1 MRLALLYRLA
11 IPLLL
16 TLVSASVFFRAL
28 ILVVL
33 AIAFSF
39 LLLLLSRLAGNVTG
53 KAEKTTKDVKKVIE
67 SNYKIVDD
75 NEEPSNSENKS

>member
-1 MRLALLYRLA
+1 
-11 IPLLL
+11 
-16 TLVSASVFFRAL
+16 VSASVFFRVL

-75 NEEPSNSENKS
+75 NEEPSNSENGS

>member
-16 TLVSASVFFRAL
+16 TLVSATIIFRAL
-28 ILVVL
+28 ILLLL
-33 AIAFSF
+33 AIAFAGLV
-39 LLLLLSRLAGNVTG
+39 LLVYRLTG
-53 KAEKTTKDVKKVIE
+53 KTGQTTKEGKKFIE

-75 NEEPSNSENKS
+75 NEEPSEK

>member
-16 TLVSASVFFRAL
+16 TLVSATIFFRAL
-28 ILVVL
+28 ILLLL
-33 AIAFSF
+33 AIAFAGLV
-39 LLLLLSRLAGNVTG
+39 LLVYRLTG
-53 KAEKTTKDVKKVIE
+53 KTGQTTKEGKKFIE

-75 NEEPSNSENKS
+75 NEEPSEK